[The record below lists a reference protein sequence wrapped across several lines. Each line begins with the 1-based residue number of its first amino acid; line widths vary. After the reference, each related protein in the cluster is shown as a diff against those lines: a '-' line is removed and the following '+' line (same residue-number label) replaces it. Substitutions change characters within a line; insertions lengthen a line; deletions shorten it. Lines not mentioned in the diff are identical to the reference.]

1 MFYFF
6 STGYESNTEYL
17 TFNINEALD
26 PDNNLLVESVENLDI
41 SGYSMPKTSTNVS
54 KILIIASNSKINIF

>member
-1 MFYFF
+1 MTQKIIRITIYFF
-6 STGYESNTEYL
+6 SIGYESNTEYL

-54 KILIIASNSKINIF
+54 KIFIV